1 MASPIGAP
9 LGITQHITSRGVF
22 PPARDEPSNP
32 SPEQLL
38 TEHFSPWTNYK
49 SAEDAPDTCQ
59 EILDKMVSEGWAV
72 EFNDTESRSEVPPAG
87 RNNLEMTLSDLPS
100 NIRKLRMAEP
110 MQLIGMCQISEMH
123 AQPTPIP
130 AIYEVRPT
138 FRGQCGMGRMAR

>member
-1 MASPIGAP
+1 MTDIPNH
-9 LGITQHITSRGVF
+9 LVF
-22 PPARDEPSNP
+22 V
-32 SPEQLL
+32 
-38 TEHFSPWTNYK
+38 
-49 SAEDAPDTCQ
+49 
-59 EILDKMVSEGWAV
+59 EIKGLIQRQG

-123 AQPTPIP
+123 AQPTLIH

-138 FRGQCGMGRMAR
+138 I